1 MKKIRD
7 KNKLEDLHYKNL
19 IKCTNRHFKFVFIW
33 KIMLKR
39 TILSWLRLTFRER

>member
-7 KNKLEDLHYKNL
+7 KNKLEDLYYKNL
-19 IKCTNRHFKFVFIW
+19 IKCTNRHFKFFIW